1 MSRVSFYTRPYDRL
15 EPYDGKLS
23 RTVLRG
29 GVGSNASLLPDI
41 REKRYYSEIIEQEQR
56 DRINYLSKNINDEL
70 TTLKIT
76 ASMAVKEDI
85 VQDLYCQYDFV
96 NSYER
101 NKMMEDIRKRCLEID
116 NLNSFVSSS
125 TLILPGKNL
134 KIDRDGYDIV
144 DEDAYAFLLNGKRN
158 DLIHMENGKAYIF
171 EILNKNYLFDKWS
184 ENNILGIFIIELNT
198 GLIRQELQYAKMM
211 DADVLFMTN
220 PDKDTIYF
228 TTGDIAFQNLEPS
241 ENKEKILLDGEEY
254 LFMNSKDDGDFFSL
268 YYMQDQGFLHL
279 IQEKMITNILL
290 FAGIIVLTIL
300 VAFLLFYKRVFQP
313 LEILLVD
320 AFEQIKESNLS
331 YRIPVTKNNV
341 VFTRLYQNFNY
352 MAERIDTL
360 VSRELKQEILV
371 NQANYKHLQAQINP
385 HFMYNSYF
393 LLYRMIKRG
402 DKEGSLL
409 VCENLGKF
417 FKYINRDSGENKSL
431 SDEISHAR
439 SYAIIQGYRYQGIIH
454 VDFPEL
460 PQRYNYIVVPR
471 LIIQPLIE
479 NVFKYV
485 VSELEEEEEVKL
497 KVSYEEADEE
507 LLIHVENSGRME
519 EKQLEE
525 IRKKLYGAKKEEDIT
540 ALMNINTRLN
550 VFFGQER
557 SLETDK
563 SVLGGLKVSLHVR
576 L

>member
-1 MSRVSFYTRPYDRL
+1 MKRESDFVRYLFKWLLLIFAVFAIVSICFNLITY
-15 EPYDGKLS
+15 
-23 RTVLRG
+23 
-29 GVGSNASLLPDI
+29 I

>member
-1 MSRVSFYTRPYDRL
+1 MKRENNFIRYLFKWLLLIFAVFAIVSICFNLITY
-15 EPYDGKLS
+15 
-23 RTVLRG
+23 
-29 GVGSNASLLPDI
+29 I

-76 ASMAVKEDI
+76 ASMAVKKDI

>member
-1 MSRVSFYTRPYDRL
+1 MKRENNFIRYLFKWLLLIFAVFAIVSICFNLITY
-15 EPYDGKLS
+15 
-23 RTVLRG
+23 
-29 GVGSNASLLPDI
+29 I

>member
-1 MSRVSFYTRPYDRL
+1 MKRENNFIRYLFKWLLLIFAAFAIVSICFNLITY
-15 EPYDGKLS
+15 
-23 RTVLRG
+23 
-29 GVGSNASLLPDI
+29 I

-134 KIDRDGYDIV
+134 KIDGDGYDIV

-184 ENNILGIFIIELNT
+184 EDNILGIFIIELNT

-268 YYMQDQGFLHL
+268 YYMQAQGFLHL

-290 FAGIIVLTIL
+290 FGGIIVLTIL

-525 IRKKLYGAKKEEDIT
+525 IRKKLYGTKKEEDIT

>member
-1 MSRVSFYTRPYDRL
+1 MKRENNFIRYLFKWLLLIFAVFAIVSICFNLITY
-15 EPYDGKLS
+15 
-23 RTVLRG
+23 
-29 GVGSNASLLPDI
+29 I

-101 NKMMEDIRKRCLEID
+101 NKMMEDIRKRCIEID

-228 TTGDIAFQNLEPS
+228 TTGDIAFQNLETS

>member
-1 MSRVSFYTRPYDRL
+1 MKRENNFIRYLFKWLLLIFAVFAIVSICFNLITY
-15 EPYDGKLS
+15 
-23 RTVLRG
+23 
-29 GVGSNASLLPDI
+29 I

-70 TTLKIT
+70 KTLKIT

>member
-1 MSRVSFYTRPYDRL
+1 MKRENNFIRYLFKWLLLIFAVFAIVSICFNLITY
-15 EPYDGKLS
+15 
-23 RTVLRG
+23 
-29 GVGSNASLLPDI
+29 I

-158 DLIHMENGKAYIF
+158 DLIHMENRKAYIF

>member
-1 MSRVSFYTRPYDRL
+1 
-15 EPYDGKLS
+15 
-23 RTVLRG
+23 TVLRG

>member
-1 MSRVSFYTRPYDRL
+1 MKRENNFIRYLFKWLLLIFAVFAIVSICFNLITY
-15 EPYDGKLS
+15 
-23 RTVLRG
+23 
-29 GVGSNASLLPDI
+29 I

-85 VQDLYCQYDFV
+85 VQDLYCQYDFI

>member
-1 MSRVSFYTRPYDRL
+1 MKRENNFIRYLFKWLLLIFAVFAIVSICFNLITY
-15 EPYDGKLS
+15 
-23 RTVLRG
+23 
-29 GVGSNASLLPDI
+29 I

-125 TLILPGKNL
+125 TPILPGKNL

>member
-1 MSRVSFYTRPYDRL
+1 MKRENNFIRYLFKWLLLIFAVFAIVSICFNLITY
-15 EPYDGKLS
+15 
-23 RTVLRG
+23 
-29 GVGSNASLLPDI
+29 I

-460 PQRYNYIVVPR
+460 PQHYNYIVVPR

>member
-1 MSRVSFYTRPYDRL
+1 MKRENNFIRYLFKWLLLIFAVFAIVSICFNLITY
-15 EPYDGKLS
+15 
-23 RTVLRG
+23 
-29 GVGSNASLLPDI
+29 I

-76 ASMAVKEDI
+76 ASMSVKEDI

>member
-1 MSRVSFYTRPYDRL
+1 MKKESNFIRYLFKWLLLIFAVFAVVSICFNLITY
-15 EPYDGKLS
+15 
-23 RTVLRG
+23 V
-29 GVGSNASLLPDI
+29 
-41 REKRYYSEIIEQEQR
+41 REKKYYSEIIEQEQS

-70 TTLKIT
+70 TALKIT

-85 VQDLYCQYDFV
+85 VQDLYCRYEYV

-125 TLILPGKNL
+125 TLILPEQNI
-134 KIDRDGYDIV
+134 KIDRDGYDIA
-144 DEDAYAFLLNGKRN
+144 DKDAYAFLLEGKKN
-158 DLIHMENGKAYIF
+158 ELIYMENEQAYIF
-171 EILNKNYLFDKWS
+171 EILNKNYLLDKWS
-184 ENNILGIFIIELNT
+184 QENILGIFIIELNT
-198 GLIRQELQYAKMM
+198 DLIRQELQYAKMM

-228 TTGDIAFQNLEPS
+228 TTGDIAFLKLKRSKNED
-241 ENKEKILLDGEEY
+241 KILLDGEEY
-254 LFMNSKDDGDFFSL
+254 LFMASKDDGDFFSL
-268 YYMQDQGFLHL
+268 YYLQDQGFLHL

-290 FAGIIVLTIL
+290 FAGIIILTIL

-320 AFEQIKESNLS
+320 AFEQIKDSNLS
-331 YRIPVTKNNV
+331 YRIPVTRNNV

-360 VSRELKQEILV
+360 VSRELKQQILV

-409 VCENLGKF
+409 VCENLGRF

-460 PQRYNYIVVPR
+460 PQRYNYIEVPR

-485 VSELEEEEEVKL
+485 VSELEEEEEIEL
-497 KVSYEEADEE
+497 KVSYEEAAEE
-507 LLIHVENSGRME
+507 LLIHVENSGRLE

-525 IRKKLYGAKKEEDIT
+525 IRRKLHGEQKEEDIT

-550 VFFGQER
+550 VFFGQEK
-557 SLETDK
+557 SLEVDK
-563 SVLGGLKVSLHVR
+563 SSLGGLRVSLHVR

>member
-1 MSRVSFYTRPYDRL
+1 MKRENNFIRYLFKWLLLIFAVFAIVSICFNLITY
-15 EPYDGKLS
+15 
-23 RTVLRG
+23 
-29 GVGSNASLLPDI
+29 I

-417 FKYINRDSGENKSL
+417 FKYINRDLGENKSL

>member
-1 MSRVSFYTRPYDRL
+1 MKRENNFIRYLFKWLLLIFAVFAIVSICFNLITY
-15 EPYDGKLS
+15 
-23 RTVLRG
+23 
-29 GVGSNASLLPDI
+29 I

-563 SVLGGLKVSLHVR
+563 SVLGGR
-576 L
+576 R

>member
-1 MSRVSFYTRPYDRL
+1 MKRENNFIRYLFKWLLLIFAAFAIVSICFNLITY
-15 EPYDGKLS
+15 
-23 RTVLRG
+23 
-29 GVGSNASLLPDI
+29 I

-184 ENNILGIFIIELNT
+184 EDNILGIFIIELNT

-228 TTGDIAFQNLEPS
+228 TTGDIAFQNLEHS

-497 KVSYEEADEE
+497 KVSYEEEDEE
-507 LLIHVENSGRME
+507 LLIHVENSGRIE

-525 IRKKLYGAKKEEDIT
+525 IRKKLYGTKKEEDIT

>member
-1 MSRVSFYTRPYDRL
+1 MKRENNFIRYL
-15 EPYDGKLS
+15 FKW
-23 RTVLRG
+23 
-29 GVGSNASLLPDI
+29 LLPIFAVFAIVSICFNLITYI

>member
-1 MSRVSFYTRPYDRL
+1 MKRENNFIRYLFKWLLLIFAVFAIVSICFNLITY
-15 EPYDGKLS
+15 
-23 RTVLRG
+23 
-29 GVGSNASLLPDI
+29 I

-254 LFMNSKDDGDFFSL
+254 LFMNSKDDGGFFSL

>member
-1 MSRVSFYTRPYDRL
+1 MKKESNFIRYLFKWLLLIFAVFAVVSICFNLITY
-15 EPYDGKLS
+15 
-23 RTVLRG
+23 V
-29 GVGSNASLLPDI
+29 
-41 REKRYYSEIIEQEQR
+41 REKKYYSEIIEQEQS

-70 TTLKIT
+70 TALKIT

-85 VQDLYCQYDFV
+85 VQDLYCRYEYV

-125 TLILPGKNL
+125 TLILPEQNL
-134 KIDRDGYDIV
+134 KIDRDGYDIA
-144 DEDAYAFLLNGKRN
+144 DEDAYAFLLEEKKNE
-158 DLIHMENGKAYIF
+158 LIYMKKEKAYIF
-171 EILNKNYLFDKWS
+171 EILNKNYLLDKWS
-184 ENNILGIFIIELNT
+184 QENILGIFIIELNT
-198 GLIRQELQYAKMM
+198 DLIRQELQYAKMM

-228 TTGDIAFQNLEPS
+228 TTGDIAFRKLKRSKNED
-241 ENKEKILLDGEEY
+241 KILLDGEEY
-254 LFMNSKDDGDFFSL
+254 LFMSSNDDGDFFSL
-268 YYMQDQGFLHL
+268 YYLQDQGFLHL

-313 LEILLVD
+313 LEVLLVD
-320 AFEQIKESNLS
+320 AFEQIKDSNLS
-331 YRIPVTKNNV
+331 YRIPVTRNNV

-360 VSRELKQEILV
+360 VSRELKQQILV

-409 VCENLGKF
+409 VCENLGRF

-439 SYAIIQGYRYQGIIH
+439 SYAIIQSYRYQGIIH

-460 PQRYNYIVVPR
+460 PQRYNYIEVPR

-485 VSELEEEEEVKL
+485 VSELEEEEEIEL
-497 KVSYEEADEE
+497 KVSYEEAAEE
-507 LLIHVENSGRME
+507 LLIHVENSGRLE

-525 IRKKLYGAKKEEDIT
+525 IRKKLHKEQKEEDIT

-550 VFFGQER
+550 VFFGQEK
-557 SLETDK
+557 SLEVEK
-563 SVLGGLKVSLHVR
+563 SSLGGLKVSLHVR

>member
-1 MSRVSFYTRPYDRL
+1 MKRENNFIRYLFKWLLLIFAVFAIVSICFNLITY
-15 EPYDGKLS
+15 
-23 RTVLRG
+23 
-29 GVGSNASLLPDI
+29 I

-70 TTLKIT
+70 TTLKIK

>member
-1 MSRVSFYTRPYDRL
+1 MKRENNFIRYLFKWLLLIFAVFAIVSICFNLITY
-15 EPYDGKLS
+15 
-23 RTVLRG
+23 
-29 GVGSNASLLPDI
+29 I

-158 DLIHMENGKAYIF
+158 DLIHMENAYIF

>member
-1 MSRVSFYTRPYDRL
+1 MKRENNFIRYLFKWLLLIFAVFAIVSICFNLITY
-15 EPYDGKLS
+15 
-23 RTVLRG
+23 
-29 GVGSNASLLPDI
+29 I

-479 NVFKYV
+479 IVFKYV

>member
-1 MSRVSFYTRPYDRL
+1 MKRENNFIRYLFKWLLLIFAVFAIVSICFNLITY
-15 EPYDGKLS
+15 
-23 RTVLRG
+23 
-29 GVGSNASLLPDI
+29 I
-41 REKRYYSEIIEQEQR
+41 REKRYYSEIIEQDQR

>member
-1 MSRVSFYTRPYDRL
+1 MKRENNFIRYLFKWLLLIFAVFAIVSICFNLITY
-15 EPYDGKLS
+15 
-23 RTVLRG
+23 
-29 GVGSNASLLPDI
+29 I

-254 LFMNSKDDGDFFSL
+254 LFMNSKDDGDFFRL

-525 IRKKLYGAKKEEDIT
+525 IRKKLYWAKKEEDIT

>member
-1 MSRVSFYTRPYDRL
+1 MEKIEMKRENNFIRYLFKWLLLIFAVFAIVSICFNLITY
-15 EPYDGKLS
+15 
-23 RTVLRG
+23 
-29 GVGSNASLLPDI
+29 I

>member
-1 MSRVSFYTRPYDRL
+1 MKRENNFIRYLFKWLLLIFAAFAIVSICFNLITY
-15 EPYDGKLS
+15 
-23 RTVLRG
+23 
-29 GVGSNASLLPDI
+29 I

-116 NLNSFVSSS
+116 NLNSFVFSS

-144 DEDAYAFLLNGKRN
+144 DEDAYTFLLSGKRN

-184 ENNILGIFIIELNT
+184 EDNILGIFIIELNT
-198 GLIRQELQYAKMM
+198 DLIRQELQYAKMM

-228 TTGDIAFQNLEPS
+228 TTGDIAFQNLEHS

-254 LFMNSKDDGDFFSL
+254 LFMNSKNDGDFFRL

-485 VSELEEEEEVKL
+485 VSELEEDEEVKL

-525 IRKKLYGAKKEEDIT
+525 IRKKLYGTKKEEDIT